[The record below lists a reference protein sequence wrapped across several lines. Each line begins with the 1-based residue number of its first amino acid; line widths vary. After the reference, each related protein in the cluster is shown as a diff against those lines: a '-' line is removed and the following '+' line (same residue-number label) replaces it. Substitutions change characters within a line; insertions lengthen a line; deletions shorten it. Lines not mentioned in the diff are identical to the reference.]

1 MSTEVRRMY
10 LNVLLAALGIFAL
23 YFAGLGSYPLLD
35 RDEPVY
41 GQFVKE
47 MAYGD
52 WLTPHYLGKIIFDKP
67 PLTYWLMSSSVR
79 IFGQNEFALRLPSA
93 IMAVFLIFIVYLLAS
108 FDYGRRVGV
117 LSALVMATCVQQA
130 ALARAC
136 VTDITF
142 AVFLIAALY
151 FYRRWIDAEN
161 RLIWPMLCGVSAGFA
176 MLTKGPIGP
185 FLIFGMIFIHLLI
198 TGRLRRLI
206 SAGAL
211 LGVFSGL
218 AVGMPWFAAMYV
230 IHGDLFVQDFIVMHH
245 LSRFTNPLHASQTGS
260 WTSYFR
266 NFMILLVFFYPWSLF
281 VPQAV
286 VRAAGANRKNEGAK
300 LALVWIGV
308 VFVFFSISKTQLVTY
323 IFPMYPAASVLIGAL
338 WYLAENG
345 DIKAQKGVRIA
356 LWIAFSMAVIIA
368 VSLFFISA
376 RKFPD
381 AQPRSWVGLMLVFAF
396 GAAAILISVRRG
408 LWSSAPWII
417 GAGMA
422 LFVVGVVFIVM
433 PIAHKDISSRWV
445 VETIPAEYRKSVV
458 VFRTPNK
465 VTGLPK
471 FSGLVYYLGYE
482 PHDIR
487 KSEEVSRLL
496 NSAEPVFIAC
506 RGSKNTERLKRAG
519 ALEWSR
525 GYLAI
530 MANQAA
536 ISNLKTHYSR

>member
-1 MSTEVRRMY
+1 MSTEVRRVY
-10 LNVLLAALGIFAL
+10 SLKVLLAALGIFAL

-52 WLTPHYLGKIIFDKP
+52 WLTPHYLGKIMFDKP

-93 IMAVFLIFIVYLLAS
+93 IMAVLLIFIVYLLAS
-108 FDYGRRVGV
+108 FDYGRRVGI

-151 FYRRWIDAEN
+151 FYRRWLDAEN
-161 RLIWPMLCGVSAGFA
+161 RLLWPILCGAATGFA

-185 FLIFGMIFIHLLI
+185 FLVFVTIFIHLLL

-206 SAGAL
+206 SIGAL
-211 LGVFSGL
+211 VGVFVGL
-218 AVGMPWFAAMYV
+218 VIGMPWFAAMYV
-230 IHGDLFVQDFIVMHH
+230 MHGDLFVKEFIVMHH

-286 VRAAGANRKNEGAK
+286 VRAAGVNRNNEGAK

-308 VFVFFSISKTQLVTY
+308 VFVFFSLSKTQLVTY
-323 IFPMYPAASVLIGAL
+323 IFPMYPAAAVLIGSL
-338 WYLAENG
+338 WHLAENG

-356 LWIAFSMAVIIA
+356 LWIVFSMAVFLA
-368 VSLFFISA
+368 LVLFSISA

-396 GAAAILISVRRG
+396 GTAAILVSVRQQI
-408 LWSSAPWII
+408 WSSAPWIM

-422 LFVVGVVFIVM
+422 LFVAGVVFVVM
-433 PIAHKDISSRWV
+433 PVAQKNISSRWV
-445 VETIPAEYRKSVV
+445 VETIPSDYRKNVV
-458 VFRTPNK
+458 IFRAPNK
-465 VTGLPK
+465 GDRTA
-471 FSGLVYYLGYE
+471 
-482 PHDIR
+482 
-487 KSEEVSRLL
+487 EVFGACLL
-496 NSAEPVFIAC
+496 SW
-506 RGSKNTERLKRAG
+506 L
-519 ALEWSR
+519 
-525 GYLAI
+525 
-530 MANQAA
+530 
-536 ISNLKTHYSR
+536 